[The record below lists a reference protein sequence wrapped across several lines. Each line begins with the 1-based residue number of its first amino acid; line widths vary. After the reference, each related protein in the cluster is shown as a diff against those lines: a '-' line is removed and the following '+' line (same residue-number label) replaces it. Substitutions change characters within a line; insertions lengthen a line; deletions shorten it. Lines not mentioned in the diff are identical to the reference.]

1 MAAVSTA
8 LAVPVLFPLRPK
20 APKRKTPPSPPPSAD
35 ELLTS
40 ASDEQKSVV
49 APVKT
54 KQRPQLRRSDLPQFQ
69 FTGSAEQRPAFMSPT
84 PEPCSDCKGER
95 CPMGPR
101 PEKPSYERDDLQ
113 SESPILQGLK
123 EQYAELMQ
131 RQAENELEMIQ
142 SLPSPVSD
150 LAN

>member
-1 MAAVSTA
+1 
-8 LAVPVLFPLRPK
+8 
-20 APKRKTPPSPPPSAD
+20 
-35 ELLTS
+35 
-40 ASDEQKSVV
+40 
-49 APVKT
+49 
-54 KQRPQLRRSDLPQFQ
+54 
-69 FTGSAEQRPAFMSPT
+69 
-84 PEPCSDCKGER
+84 
-95 CPMGPR
+95 MGPR